1 MVLPTPR
8 VLVLHAYPAP
18 DLLDAIA
25 RLGVRVVLAAPP
37 EFRSLANHAAVDRF
51 IEVFLD
57 TPAAV
62 LSAIRDGVR
71 GLAIDGVPLL
81 NEGTLIECV
90 AVAGALGLPTLNP
103 ATAAASRNKFMSYL
117 LWSGAGVRTPRTVPL
132 SALADD
138 VGLVERE
145 IGFPAVLKIS
155 DAMNSQGVVKVN
167 SPREFAAA
175 KADLLAYC
183 LSGAERVPDRN
194 RFAYGRSP
202 APLIAQ
208 AFCDGPEVS
217 VECVLR
223 GNSVQVVGV
232 FEKAGSSGPHFPETK
247 SVSPCSL
254 ATKDVASA
262 IAEATAGL
270 RALGADHG
278 VAHVEVR
285 FHGGQ
290 PYVLEAG
297 LRPGGAY
304 TAQAVELLSGFNLI
318 GAAVMAS
325 CDREMPWVGPCDGAA
340 LFGGVLFPATGTLQ
354 TVRGREVFEAIDGL
368 VDLQVLAREG
378 DAVVAPPYSA
388 QPHYCYYLIR
398 GANRGEVEARH
409 QQIQEALRLVVA

>member
-1 MVLPTPR
+1 MVLPIPR
-8 VLVLHAYPAP
+8 VLVLHAYPSGG
-18 DLLDAIA
+18 LLNAIA
-25 RLGVRVVLAAPP
+25 CLGVRVVLAAPP
-37 EFRSLANHAAVDRF
+37 EFSSLAGHVAVDRF
-51 IEVFLD
+51 IEVSLD
-57 TPAAV
+57 DPATLRA
-62 LSAIRDGVR
+62 SIMDSVR

-90 AVAGALGLPTLNP
+90 AIAEALGLPTLNP
-103 ATAAASRNKFMSYL
+103 ATAAASRNKLVSYL

-132 SALADD
+132 STFTDD

-145 IGFPAVLKIS
+145 LGFPAVLKIT
-155 DAMNSQGVVKVN
+155 DAMNSQGVVKVDT
-167 SPREFAAA
+167 PQEFAAA
-175 KADLLAYC
+175 KADLQAYC
-183 LSGAERVPDRN
+183 MGGAGLGPDRN

-202 APLIAQ
+202 TLLIAQ

-223 GNSVQVVGV
+223 GNGVQVVGV

-254 ATKDVASA
+254 APGDVAAA
-262 IAEATAGL
+262 IAEATAAL
-270 RALGADHG
+270 RALGVERG

-285 FHGGQ
+285 FHRGL
-290 PYVLEAG
+290 PHVLEAG

-325 CDREMPWVGPCDGAA
+325 CDRELPRPGPCDGAA
-340 LFGGVLFPATGTLQ
+340 LFGGVLFPATGTLRA
-354 TVRGREVFEAIDGL
+354 VRGREVFDSIDGL
-368 VDLQVLAREG
+368 IDLQVLAREG
-378 DAVVAPPYSA
+378 DAVVAPPCSA

-398 GANRGEVEARH
+398 GADREEVEARH
-409 QQIQEALRLVVA
+409 QRIQEELRLVVA